1 MGIVSIAIL
10 DYRFQIAVLMFLK
23 RLRGFLL
30 RFLLKRPVAITTGL
44 VMTLPAVWLLV
55 QDLPWES
62 PITDGLGLVVGATGV
77 AFLLAGI
84 GGRRPDWIE

>member
-1 MGIVSIAIL
+1 MP
-10 DYRFQIAVLMFLK
+10 LK
-23 RLRGFLL
+23 RLRGSLL
-30 RFLLKRPVAITTGL
+30 RFLLRRPAA
-44 VMTLPAVWLLV
+44 MTLGLLLAAPSVWLLF

-62 PITDGLGLVVGATGV
+62 PVTDGLGLVVGATGV

>member
-1 MGIVSIAIL
+1 ML
-10 DYRFQIAVLMFLK
+10 LK
-23 RLRGFLL
+23 RFRGALL
-30 RFLLKRPVAITTGL
+30 RLLLRRPVAITIGL
-44 VMTLPAVWLLV
+44 AMTLPAVWLLV

-77 AFLLAGI
+77 AFLLAGV

>member
-1 MGIVSIAIL
+1 M
-10 DYRFQIAVLMFLK
+10 QLK
-23 RLRGFLL
+23 RLRGALL
-30 RFLLKRPVAITTGL
+30 RFLLKRPAAITIGL
-44 VMTLPAVWLLV
+44 LMTLPAVWLLV

>member
-1 MGIVSIAIL
+1 MA
-10 DYRFQIAVLMFLK
+10 LK
-23 RLRGFLL
+23 RFRGALL
-30 RFLLKRPVAITTGL
+30 RFLLNRPAAITLGIVLTA
-44 VMTLPAVWLLV
+44 PAVWLLV
-55 QDLPWES
+55 QDFPWES

>member
-1 MGIVSIAIL
+1 
-10 DYRFQIAVLMFLK
+10 
-23 RLRGFLL
+23 
-30 RFLLKRPVAITTGL
+30 VAITIGL
-44 VMTLPAVWLLV
+44 AMTLPAVWLLV

-77 AFLLAGI
+77 AFLLAGV